1 MKERRRVMEPDVKWK
16 EITRAG
22 IIYDAGNAE
31 DFETGSWRSMK
42 PVFHPEK
49 CKQCMVC
56 FFMCPDSSIEMKD
69 GKVVGRDYD
78 HCKGCGVCVD
88 SCPFDVYDFIKDE

>member
-1 MKERRRVMEPDVKWK
+1 MKERRRVVEPDVNWK

-42 PVFHPEK
+42 PVFHP
-49 CKQCMVC
+49 
-56 FFMCPDSSIEMKD
+56 
-69 GKVVGRDYD
+69 GKMQAVHGLLLYVPR
-78 HCKGCGVCVD
+78 
-88 SCPFDVYDFIKDE
+88 FIH